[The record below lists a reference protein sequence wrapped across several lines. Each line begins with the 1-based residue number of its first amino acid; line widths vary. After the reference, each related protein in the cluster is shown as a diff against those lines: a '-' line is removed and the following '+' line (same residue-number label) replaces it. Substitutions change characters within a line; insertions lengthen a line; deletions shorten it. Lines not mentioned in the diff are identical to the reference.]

1 MKLVVGL
8 GNPGR
13 KYEGTRHNAGYMT
26 LDFLAKKHGAGRPKS
41 AFQGET
47 NEISLHGERILLLWP
62 QTFMNRSGTSVVQA
76 RDFYK
81 LSNAELLLI
90 SDDLNLPLGRLRV
103 RMAGSAGGQNGL
115 KDVIRCLGTEE
126 FARLRVGV
134 GPVPSGWNPADF
146 VLGKFAAA
154 EKIEIEIAVVKAA
167 EAVECWAAQG
177 TAACMNRFNAG
188 EKPDKPDKPDK
199 TEKTEKT
206 EKTSNPRTARHKPAS
221 PPRDSPPYKS
231 PRNDEE

>member
-26 LDFLAKKHGAGRPKS
+26 LDVLAKRFSAGRLKT

-47 NEISLHGERILLLWP
+47 GEINLNGERVLLLWP

-81 LSNAELLLI
+81 LTNDDLLLI
-90 SDDLNLPLGRLRV
+90 SDDFNLPLGRLRV
-103 RMAGSAGGQNGL
+103 RAAGSAGGQNGL

-134 GPVPSGWNPADF
+134 GPVPGGWNPADF
-146 VLGKFAAA
+146 VLGRFSAA
-154 EKIEIEIAVVKAA
+154 EKTEIEIAVMTAA
-167 EAVECWAAQG
+167 EAVECWASQG
-177 TAACMNRFNAG
+177 VAAGMNRYNAG
-188 EKPDKPDKPDK
+188 EKPERNAKPPTKRPKSSPTDPKP
-199 TEKTEKT
+199 
-206 EKTSNPRTARHKPAS
+206 S
-221 PPRDSPPYKS
+221 PI
-231 PRNDEE
+231 DEE

>member
-26 LDFLAKKHGAGRPKS
+26 LEALARKFSAGRKRT

-47 NEISLHGERILLLWP
+47 TEINLAGQRVTLLWP

-81 LSNAELLLI
+81 LTN
-90 SDDLNLPLGRLRV
+90 DDLLVVCDDFNLPLGRLRV
-103 RMAGSAGGQNGL
+103 RTAGSAGGQNGL

-126 FARLRVGV
+126 FARLRIGV
-134 GPVPSGWNPADF
+134 GPVPGGWDPADF
-146 VLGKFAAA
+146 VLGRFTAG
-154 EKIEIEIAVVKAA
+154 EKTEIEIAVATAA
-167 EAVECWAAQG
+167 EAVECFVDQG
-177 TAACMNRFNAG
+177 AAACMNRYNAAADG
-188 EKPDKPDKPDK
+188 GLPNTK
-199 TEKTEKT
+199 
-206 EKTSNPRTARHKPAS
+206 S
-221 PPRDSPPYKS
+221 DSPKLKSKS
-231 PRNDEE
+231 PGTRRTDAKQEHDHPKNTD